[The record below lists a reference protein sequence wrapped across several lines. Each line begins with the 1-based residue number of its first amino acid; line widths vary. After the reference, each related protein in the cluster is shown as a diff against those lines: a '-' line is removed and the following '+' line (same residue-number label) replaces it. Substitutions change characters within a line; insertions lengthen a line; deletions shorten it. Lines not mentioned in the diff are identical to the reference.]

1 MGFLDNYKNLLL
13 SSPKLCLTQWNCEN
27 SDYTLFVNHS
37 KNSYLCRGSGWM
49 EDCYYL
55 YWVYHATNT
64 SDCAYCENVEL
75 CYECVDCMRCYNCN
89 FCQECRDSSDLTLC
103 YDCTGCKNCFG
114 CIGLK
119 QKEFY
124 FLNEKKTPEEYKIL
138 LGQIWDFYKKNCYF
152 PQEILEKYENLKMR
166 SPRRDFILKCEHCA
180 GNHIENSQ
188 KCFYCFDMVRSR
200 DCFYNFNAYEN
211 IDSIDCSFTK
221 TELGYENVGGG
232 WHFNC
237 DYILFCLNC
246 SDSKFLFQCQDCK
259 HCFGCDGLHHKE
271 YYILNKPYL
280 PEEYQKKTE
289 QIWNELRNMR
299 EAGNLMNV
307 FQDEE
312 FQGILH

>member
-1 MGFLDNYKNLLL
+1 
-13 SSPKLCLTQWNCEN
+13 
-27 SDYTLFVNHS
+27 
-37 KNSYLCRGSGWM
+37 M

-55 YWVYHATNT
+55 YWVYHATDT
-64 SDCAYCENVEL
+64 ADCVYCENVEL

-89 FCQECRDSSDLTLC
+89 FCQECRDSRDLILC

-114 CIGLK
+114 CVGLI

-124 FLNEKKTPEEYKIL
+124 FLNEKTPPEEYKKL
-138 LGQIWDFYKKNCYF
+138 TENKLS
-152 PQEILEKYENLKMR
+152 PEILQKYGKLKETL
-166 SPRRDFILKCEHCA
+166 PHRDFILKCENCI

-221 TELGYENVGGG
+221 AEFGYENVGGG
-232 WHFNC
+232 WNFNC
-237 DYILFCLNC
+237 DYILFCKNC
-246 SDSKFLFQCQDCK
+246 SDSKVLFQCQDCK

-271 YYILNKPYL
+271 YYILNKPYSK
-280 PEEYQKKTE
+280 EEWEERTA
-289 QIWNELRNMR
+289 QIWNELRNTR
-299 EAGNLMNV
+299 EAGNLMSV

-312 FQGILH
+312 FQGIIH